1 MKKFSNKNLG
11 VIIFILM
18 CCSLFLPQYE
28 TLTDGMMDDSFS
40 FMSEYPNPDQ
50 SGGFFGGGYYT
61 TFNGFGS
68 LSAIFNIVISF
79 SIIILLFNERLSKKK
94 LLFLFILMII
104 SLILSVLDI
113 IIAPVLLNEPDV
125 LKIGFYTVRLLEMVL
140 FYIAFVEL
148 KQLHKIKVKSLDLI
162 DD

>member
-1 MKKFSNKNLG
+1 MKKSFVKILS
-11 VIIFILM
+11 VIIFIII

-50 SGGFFGGGYYT
+50 SGGFFGGGHYT

-79 SIIILLFNERLSKKK
+79 FITIMLLNKTISRKILLV
-94 LLFLFILMII
+94 LFILMII
-104 SLILSVLDI
+104 SLLLSLLDVV
-113 IIAPVLLNEPDV
+113 IAPALLSEPDTF
-125 LKIGFYTVRLLEMVL
+125 KIGFYIVRLLELIL
-140 FYIAFVEL
+140 FYLAYAKYKQQNTTKVERANL
-148 KQLHKIKVKSLDLI
+148 LD
-162 DD
+162 D